1 VPEHLEKITFPWPE
15 RAFWPMNPLST
26 TGFIGIKAPSSGEN
40 TDKGAHA
47 ADANRALGQRQ
58 MPKGRL
64 SSSKLLPVQWFW
76 RSLHPAMAVAS
87 GESDHGKSDLLA
99 NRAELALAVRGV
111 YAGAIRGDYRPGL
124 IEAPPVATARAP
136 AGPAIRGDYRPG
148 LIEARSWLLPS
159 ALLRPPSGA
168 ITAPASLKLRERW
181 HGLPVDHRHHPGRL
195 PPRPH

>member
-1 VPEHLEKITFPWPE
+1 
-15 RAFWPMNPLST
+15 MNPLST

-124 IEAPPVATARAP
+124 IEATIILPLSWGAF
-136 AGPAIRGDYRPG
+136 
-148 LIEARSWLLPS
+148 RS
-159 ALLRPPSGA
+159 
-168 ITAPASLKLRERW
+168 
-181 HGLPVDHRHHPGRL
+181 HPGRL